1 MTRPALTFVVEDLPG
16 GAAQRLAEAILRVCA
31 LCAHEPAFSLTRL
44 GAILFDADFEAFARR
59 GRPVTGA
66 AYQRQAAGPA
76 PAELAQQLGALERA
90 GALRLSHDYALGP
103 AECRPIAIRPALLRL
118 FDAEDLAFLDLA
130 AARPYTT
137 KTRAVWRTREDDDL
151 IPYEAAWLSDAPVSA
166 AEVAHT
172 RALAAVHGW

>member
-1 MTRPALTFVVEDLPG
+1 MTRPALTFVVENLPG

-59 GRPVTGA
+59 GRSVTGA

-76 PAELAQQLGALERA
+76 PVGLARQLGVLERT
-90 GALRLSHDYALGP
+90 GALRFGHDQALGP
-103 AECRPIAIRPALLRL
+103 AECRPIALRPANLCL
-118 FDAEDLAFLDLA
+118 FDAEDLAFLDRA
-130 AARPYTT
+130 AARPSKT
-137 KTRAVWRTREDDDL
+137 KTRTLWRTRQDGDL

-166 AEVAHT
+166 AEVART